1 MARPFKTTVEY
12 FPHYVNEGKVKK
24 LIENKYGIEGYACY
38 YKLQEQLADS
48 KSHYI
53 DLRDDLSYEYFIGEI
68 NMDGEIINNVI
79 DYLVKLKY
87 FDGELWEEIYKYS
100 PTDAHPMIYQLA

>member
-48 KSHYI
+48 NSHYI
-53 DLRDDLSYEYFIGEI
+53 DLRDELSYEYFIGEI
-68 NMDGEIINNVI
+68 NMDGEIVNNVI
-79 DYLVKLKY
+79 EYLII
-87 FDGELWEEIYKYS
+87 FLW
-100 PTDAHPMIYQLA
+100 